1 MGRGDGFT
9 CLLWNTRRSCRA
21 QTPFLLDR
29 ACTTVSTLQDP
40 TLPVQ
45 ASSATRAGGEK
56 DARLQYLSWR
66 IWFMQRRHALVKEQQ
81 RGAEEEAVMTPTS
94 YSEVRLGAGQ
104 REGGVW
110 TVQKGMCILY
120 KTQNVSGVYSRI
132 FFPPPTW
139 GC

>member
-1 MGRGDGFT
+1 M
-9 CLLWNTRRSCRA
+9 
-21 QTPFLLDR
+21 
-29 ACTTVSTLQDP
+29 
-40 TLPVQ
+40 Q

-66 IWFMQRRHALVKEQQ
+66 IWFMRRRHALVKEQQ

-110 TVQKGMCILY
+110 GRPCRGQDMCLREGHEALCCGLRLGAAA
-120 KTQNVSGVYSRI
+120 SGCAAD
-132 FFPPPTW
+132 P
-139 GC
+139 